1 MKTPKAYYKAIATL
15 TGCVIGAGI
24 FGIPYVVVRSGFW
37 TGMLVLVVLGL
48 ATLLVNLLTGEVSLR
63 SNKCM
68 QLPGYAEKYLGKK
81 GKYLMAASMVIGVYG
96 AMIAYTIGVSQ
107 SLMVIFGGSQWFW
120 ALIFYVI
127 MSILLYGSLR
137 TLETSEIWFESIM
150 LVAFVIILTLLFSSK
165 LFSPNQFIGFTWDK
179 ILFPYGVIL
188 FAFVGTMA
196 IPEIREETKKCKK
209 LTKRVIIIGSL
220 IPLIVYVLFTTA
232 VIGVTGGNTTE
243 IASIGLATVFGGF
256 GYIVLHLFA
265 ILAMASSFIALGYA
279 LKESYRIDFKLPH
292 SEAWMLTVAFPVV
305 LIMIGARSFVGTLEI
320 AGAFAGGIA
329 GITVVMMHAKAKN
342 KSERKPEYTIKINWF
357 IYGALILLFLIG
369 IVYQLS
375 LLL

>member
-24 FGIPYVVVRSGFW
+24 FGIPYVVARSGFW

-137 TLETSEIWFESIM
+137 TLETSEMWFESIM

-292 SEAWMLTVAFPVV
+292 SEAWMLTVALPVV

-342 KSERKPEYTIKINWF
+342 KGERKPEYTIKVNWF